1 MSRGID
7 PRRVGALISVAVAV
21 ASVLALAGPS
31 SAQTGGP
38 AGGDKTEPAKV
49 EREAYYTAPAN
60 GAVPVTLTKE
70 FPPGIACI
78 LVPQACGTTTQPVTT
93 PLGGAVAPVTGTPTP
108 DFRSQ
113 QPVEPGTLPVG
124 LLGGKPRYTSY
135 VKFPLP
141 SIPAGSLIDKFEL
154 VLTETQVS
162 YALESPAF
170 RGALLAGLEAYET
183 RGPEPFVQYVGSVA
197 SQTNPLATTKI
208 TGIELCAVTAPWP
221 AGGSQ
226 DAATQPARDC
236 IFGANGVRDA
246 AAKTWTFDLTLL
258 AQAWLD
264 GTTPNEGVY
273 LGPLGAENLAFGD
286 PDTSTNWQVS
296 LGGGTSAAPPKLVYA
311 FSEGFGDETAS
322 LDDLGTGLGTDD
334 LGTDDGSFGSLD
346 SFGGASLDPSADL
359 GSSSFDSLG
368 GAGAAVT
375 GTIRGGGAVT
385 AGPRT
390 TAGRARLIGESR
402 PRTPWW
408 LWLLL
413 PLGLGAAYAFE
424 RSLAADPTVVRRG
437 GGALTRLMATDDPS
451 HP

>member
-1 MSRGID
+1 VCLAI
-7 PRRVGALISVAVAV
+7 
-21 ASVLALAGPS
+21 ASVLALAAPS
-31 SAQTGGP
+31 FAASQD
-38 AGGDKTEPAKV
+38 GDKTEPAKV
-49 EREAYYTAPAN
+49 EREAYFTAPAN
-60 GAVPVTLTKE
+60 AAIPATLTNE
-70 FPPGIACI
+70 LPPGIVCI
-78 LVPQACGTTTQPVTT
+78 LVPQACGAGTQPVTD
-93 PLGGAVAPVTGTPTP
+93 PLKNAISPITKTPTP
-108 DFRSQ
+108 DYSGQ
-113 QPVEPGTLPVG
+113 QPVEPGTLPVA

-141 SIPAGSLIDKFEL
+141 SIPSGSLIDKFEL

-170 RGALLAGLEAYET
+170 RAALLSGLEAYET
-183 RGPEPFVQYVGSVA
+183 KSPEAFVEYVGSVA
-197 SQTNPLATTKI
+197 DQTNPLATTKI

-221 AGGSQ
+221 AGPSQ
-226 DAATQPARDC
+226 DAAKQPARDC

-311 FSEGFGDETAS
+311 FSEGFGDDTAS
-322 LDDLGTGLGTDD
+322 LDDLDSGLGLDD
-334 LGTDDGSFGSLD
+334 LGTGDDSLGSFDG
-346 SFGGASLDPSADL
+346 FGGSTLDPSVDV
-359 GSSSFDSLG
+359 GGSSFDSLG
-368 GAGAAVT
+368 GTAAPSASGAAVT
-375 GTIRGGGAVT
+375 T
-385 AGPRT
+385 PRT
-390 TAGRARLIGESR
+390 TNGRARLIGQSR
-402 PRTPWW
+402 PQSPWW

-424 RSLAADPTVVRRG
+424 RSLAADPTVSRRG
-437 GGALTRLMATDDPS
+437 AGALTRLMATDDPP